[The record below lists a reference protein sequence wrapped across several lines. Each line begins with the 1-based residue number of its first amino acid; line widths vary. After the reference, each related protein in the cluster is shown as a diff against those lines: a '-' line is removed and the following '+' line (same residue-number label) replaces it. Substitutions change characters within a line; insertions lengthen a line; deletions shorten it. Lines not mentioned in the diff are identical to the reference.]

1 MPTAARLNQV
11 IGILAKEEADYG
23 TAETL
28 SNSADGINPYIGDGD
43 PAAPEALE
51 YVFDGNIGRASSTL
65 APQRRT
71 TPNGRFRT
79 GQLQVLPKGF
89 GSAYTGSVFPPR
101 EVHRM
106 LKASGL
112 DATYSASPTAQWTYT
127 PTAQGTTFTSL
138 TLRQFA
144 QGMQFDQAGVL
155 CDWSFETQG
164 LGVPV
169 WTFNWRGVATL
180 PADQSLPAITIDST
194 SVIPP
199 VASAVVANIG
209 AFTTAT
215 IRRVAFR
222 LNRNLETARVA
233 QNLSGGHAGFVP
245 GGMAPELEI
254 EIERPTLATFNAES
268 ELASATSRAVDV
280 TFGATQYNRWK
291 LTLPQAQLA
300 SVAPGNDGSL
310 ATVVLTYRA
319 FASTPTANDH
329 LSLLF
334 N

>member
-11 IGILAKEEADYG
+11 IGILAKEESDYG
-23 TAETL
+23 VAETL
-28 SNSADGINPYIGDGD
+28 SNSADGVNPYIGDGD
-43 PAAPEALE
+43 PAAPESQE
-51 YVFDGNIGRASSTL
+51 YVYDGNIGRAAGNL

-79 GQLQVLPKGF
+79 GSLQVLPKGL
-89 GSAYTGSVFPPR
+89 GSLYSAVLLPPS

-112 DATYSASPTAQWTYT
+112 DATYSASPTPQWSYT

-144 QGMQFDQAGVL
+144 QGMQFDQAGVI

-169 WTFNWRGVATL
+169 FTFNWRGVSTL
-180 PADQSLPAITIDST
+180 PADASLPVITIGSA
-194 SVIPP
+194 SIIPP
-199 VASAVVANIG
+199 VASAIVGNIG
-209 AFTTAT
+209 AFTSAT

-222 LNRNLETARVA
+222 LGRNVDTARIA
-233 QNLSGGHAGFVP
+233 QNLAGGHAGFVP
-245 GGMAPELEI
+245 GGQMPELEI
-254 EIERPTLATFNAES
+254 EIERPALATFNPES
-268 ELASATSRAVDV
+268 ELALATSRAVDV

-291 LTLPQAQLA
+291 LSLPQAQLA
-300 SVAPGNDGSL
+300 SVSPGAEGAL
-310 ATVVLTYRA
+310 ATVTLTYRG
-319 FASTPTANDH
+319 FASTPSANDH
-329 LSLLF
+329 VSVLF

>member
-11 IGILAKEEADYG
+11 IGFLAKEEADYG

-28 SNSADGINPYIGDGD
+28 SNTADGINPYIGDGD
-43 PAAPEALE
+43 PAPPESYD
-51 YVFDGNIGRASSTL
+51 YVFAGNIGRAAGNL

-79 GQLQVLPKGF
+79 GSVQVLPKGF
-89 GSAYTGSVFPPR
+89 GTAYSAGVTPPR

-106 LKASGL
+106 LKGSGL
-112 DATYSASPTAQWTYT
+112 DATYSASPTPQWTYT
-127 PTAQGTTFTSL
+127 PTLHGTTFTSL

-169 WTFNWRGVATL
+169 FTFNWRGVGVLPTDVAT
-180 PADQSLPAITIDST
+180 PAITIDSP

-199 VASAVVANIG
+199 VASAIVGNIG

-222 LNRNLETARVA
+222 LGRNVETARVA
-233 QNLSGGHAGFVP
+233 QNLAGGHAGFIP
-245 GGMAPELEI
+245 GGIAPELEL

-280 TFGATQYNRWK
+280 QFGATQYNRWK
-291 LTLPQAQLA
+291 LSMPQAQLV
-300 SVAPGNDGSL
+300 SVAPGAEGSL
-310 ATVVLTYRA
+310 ATVVLTYRG
-319 FASTPTANDH
+319 FASTPTTNDA
-329 LSLLF
+329 LSVLF

>member
-11 IGILAKEEADYG
+11 IGFLAKEEADYG

-28 SNSADGINPYIGDGD
+28 SNTLDALNPYIGDGD
-43 PAAPEALE
+43 PEAPSAFE
-51 YVFDGNIGRASSTL
+51 YVYDGALGRAAGNL

-71 TPNGRFRT
+71 TPNGRFRQGT
-79 GQLQVLPKGF
+79 IQVLPKGL
-89 GSAYTGSVFPPR
+89 GTAYSASAFAPN
-101 EVHRM
+101 EVHRL

-112 DATYSASPTAQWTYT
+112 DATYSASPTPQWTYT
-127 PTAQGTTFTSL
+127 PTAHGTTFTSL

-144 QGMQFDQAGVL
+144 QGSQFDQTGCL
-155 CDWSFETQG
+155 LDWSFETQG

-169 WTFNWRGVATL
+169 WTYNWRGVASA
-180 PADQSLPAITIDST
+180 PSDQSMPAMTLQAT
-194 SVIPP
+194 SIIPP
-199 VASAVVANIG
+199 VASAIVGNIG

-222 LNRNLETARVA
+222 LNRNVETARVA
-233 QNLSGGHAGFVP
+233 QNLSGGHAGFIP
-245 GGMAPELEI
+245 GGMAPELEL
-254 EIERPTLATFNAES
+254 EIERPARATFDPES

-291 LTLPQAQLA
+291 LSLPQAQLMT
-300 SVAPGNDGSL
+300 VTPGAEGSL
-310 ATVVLTYRA
+310 ATTTMVYRA
-319 FASTPTANDH
+319 FASSPTANDF

>member
-1 MPTAARLNQV
+1 MATAARLNQV
-11 IGILAKEEADYG
+11 IGFLAKEETDYG

-28 SNSADGINPYIGDGD
+28 SNSTDALNPFIGDGD
-43 PAAPEALE
+43 PEAPSAYE
-51 YVFDGNIGRASSTL
+51 YVFDGNLGRASGNL

-71 TPNGRFRT
+71 TPSGRFRS
-79 GQLQVLPKGF
+79 GAIQVLPKGL
-89 GSAYTGSVFPPR
+89 GTAYSASAFPPN

-112 DATYSASPTAQWTYT
+112 DATYSATATPNWTYT
-127 PTAQGTTFTSL
+127 PTAAGTTFTSL

-144 QGMQFDQAGVL
+144 QGSQFDQAGCL
-155 CDWSFETQG
+155 LDWTFETQG

-169 WTFNWRGVATL
+169 WTFNWRGVASA
-180 PADQSLPAITIDST
+180 PADASLPSLTLQAT
-194 SVIPP
+194 SIIPP
-199 VASAVVANIG
+199 VASAIVGNIG

-222 LNRNLETARVA
+222 LNRNVETARVA
-233 QNLSGGHAGFVP
+233 QNLSGGHAGFIP
-245 GGMAPELEI
+245 GGMSPELELEI
-254 EIERPTLATFNAES
+254 ERPARATFDPES

-280 TFGATQYNRWK
+280 TFGSTQYNRWK
-291 LTLPQAQLA
+291 LSLPQAQLA
-300 SVAPGNDGSL
+300 TVTPGAEGAL
-310 ATVVLTYRA
+310 ATVTLVYRA

-329 LSLLF
+329 LSVVF